1 MRLTEAQMAAFVE
14 EIRSYTPEMEEMG
27 TPIPEWFWRM
37 SMEQRIATSNGIGSD
52 DPSVK
57 WACGPLNACLPWMI
71 CASTLHDA
79 MWDAAWYNDG
89 SQQRFQFSNTAF
101 HNLLHLKAARSFTH
115 EPEFIRVQLQAIRR
129 VEADAAHAVLD
140 QCFDIWAKNA
150 APPEE
155 GPERMA

>member
-14 EIRSYTPEMEEMG
+14 EIRSYSVEMEEMG
-27 TPIPEWFWRM
+27 TPIPAWFWTVT
-37 SMEQRIATSNGIGSD
+37 MENLLASCNGIGSD

-57 WACGPLNACLPWMI
+57 WACGPLNALLQWMLF
-71 CASTLHDA
+71 ASVLHD
-79 MWDAAWYNDG
+79 MLWCAAWYNDG

-101 HNLLHLKAARSFTH
+101 HNLLHLKAGRSFTH

-140 QCFDIWAKNA
+140 QCFGIWAKNA